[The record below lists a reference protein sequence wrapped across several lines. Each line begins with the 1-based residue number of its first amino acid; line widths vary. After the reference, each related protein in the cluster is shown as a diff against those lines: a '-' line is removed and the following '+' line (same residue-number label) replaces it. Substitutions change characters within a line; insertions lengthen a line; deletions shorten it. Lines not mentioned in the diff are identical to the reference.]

1 MIIGAIPGEKKPAIS
16 KEPNEATKKNSKI
29 TKENQKQG
37 IKRQQGDKVWNDPQ
51 LSEFSNNDHRLFI
64 GNLDQ
69 NVTDAQLFEAFS
81 QYKSILKAK
90 VIADNSLHKHS
101 NSKGAVNNKGYGFIS
116 LGDAED
122 ARRAVREMQMK
133 YVGNKP
139 IKVVKSKWKDK
150 NFSFSKKFTKH

>member
-1 MIIGAIPGEKKPAIS
+1 MIIGAIPGEKKTAVS
-16 KEPNEATKKNSKI
+16 KETNEATTKNSKI
-29 TKENQKQG
+29 NKNSQKQG
-37 IKRQQGDKVWNDPQ
+37 IKRQQGDKTWTDPQ
-51 LSEFSNNDHRLFI
+51 LSEFSNNDYRLFI

-69 NVTDAQLFEAFS
+69 NVTDAQLFESFS

-90 VIADNSLHKHS
+90 VISDNSFHKHS
-101 NSKGAVNNKGYGFIS
+101 NSKGTINNKGYGFIS

-122 ARRAVREMQMK
+122 ARKAVREMQMK

-150 NFSFSKKFTKH
+150 NFSSSKKFNKK